1 VGTYYETITV
11 SDTNSAL
18 TILPLIL
25 TVNQSVVISG
35 SASIQSTSGT
45 AFTSTAYLATLGTGT
60 KRFTYSVSAANAG
73 ITIDTSTMNSALI
86 KVATSVIAATYTIT
100 LTTTDSATSQASFTV
115 TLVVNQAITFTGVQA
130 QTRKYGATKSATFTV
145 ANGSGNKIITF
156 SPASLN
162 YVSWDT
168 SAANTAQITI
178 APGLVPGTYY
188 QTIIATDSVSATTNY
203 LVTITSTLAD
213 TLTVY
218 VDTITTLT
226 YSGQPVAITPTISVT
241 GLVNGDT
248 GASATMY
255 YTGTNSTSYAYSSTK
270 PTNAGTYSVSPVSLA
285 LTQGSPTYY
294 TAVTYVGNSLIVNKA
309 TQALLR
315 VNNLATL
322 SFYQIANSALSL
334 SAAGGSDSGATTFT
348 VTNGAGTTCTMP
360 TATSVISSTVGTCN
374 VSVSKAGTN
383 NYFSAVSDTA
393 TVSFII
399 YFIPT
404 APTFSSS
411 SGSILI
417 TYTPPA
423 PKVDPDMV
431 PTFASAG
438 YSASIN
444 TTLTIT
450 GTGFTAINEVDFD
463 SGEVVMVTP
472 VSDTTITLTVPNTAQ
487 SGPLILV
494 KTRGNG
500 SQLFARTDFTRL
512 P

>member
-1 VGTYYETITV
+1 
-11 SDTNSAL
+11 
-18 TILPLIL
+18 
-25 TVNQSVVISG
+25 
-35 SASIQSTSGT
+35 
-45 AFTSTAYLATLGTGT
+45 
-60 KRFTYSVSAANAG
+60 
-73 ITIDTSTMNSALI
+73 
-86 KVATSVIAATYTIT
+86 
-100 LTTTDSATSQASFTV
+100 
-115 TLVVNQAITFTGVQA
+115 
-130 QTRKYGATKSATFTV
+130 
-145 ANGSGNKIITF
+145 
-156 SPASLN
+156 
-162 YVSWDT
+162 
-168 SAANTAQITI
+168 
-178 APGLVPGTYY
+178 VPGTYY

-226 YSGQPVAITPTISVT
+226 YSGQPVAITPTITVT

-270 PTNAGTYSVSPVSLA
+270 PTNAGTYSVLPTSLA

-334 SAAGGSDSGATTFT
+334 SAAGGSDNGATTFT

-360 TATSVISSTVGTCN
+360 TATSVISSAVGTCN

-494 KTRGNG
+494 KTRGDG